1 MQHNNQRRPQDLEL
15 RPRCLQARTSSHHV
29 LEERVA
35 RKAGQDSKSG
45 VGDEDR
51 LQAKEGIGAGR
62 H

>member
-1 MQHNNQRRPQDLEL
+1 MQDNNQQRPQDLEL

-29 LEERVA
+29 LEEGVA

-45 VGDEDR
+45 SGDEGR
-51 LQAKEGIGAGR
+51 LQAKEGIGAAS